1 MEKKEYYNVA
11 EVSKK
16 HKISKRH
23 IRNLIHQFK
32 EENGYDNLL
41 TKNQDGNWL
50 IHHLILEKFNRQRK
64 PKNKYYALTFDLG
77 TYYDS
82 KDINLIIEYVCNNSK
97 DENLEFNY
105 TIESKKSNGQN
116 HIHAY
121 TNCKKK
127 QELLRN
133 FKIGFSKI
141 GYVESNIY
149 DLENW
154 KNYITKDG
162 NKIITIKK

>member
-1 MEKKEYYNVA
+1 MKEYYTVT
-11 EVSKK
+11 EISKSKK
-16 HKISKRH
+16 LSKRH
-23 IRNLIHQFK
+23 IRNLIYQFK
-32 EENGYDNLL
+32 EEDNYNNLL
-41 TKNQDGNWL
+41 IKDNNGNWL
-50 IHHLILEKFNRQRK
+50 IHHLLVGKFKRLRK

-77 TYYDS
+77 SYYTS
-82 KDINLIIEYVCNNSK
+82 KDINEIVQYVCNNSK

-105 TIESKKSNGQN
+105 TIEGKKSNGQN

-133 FKIGFSKI
+133 FKIGFSKL
-141 GYVESNIY
+141 GYVESDIY

-162 NKIITIKK
+162 NQIVTFKKNT